1 MKRLTQFTEREA
13 DRTKSIANQPGPTGA
28 PGVQTADAPIA
39 ADAFSHSED
48 ILDRN
53 PVAPGH
59 GGITDRINP
68 ICSFIVKNASVDCY
82 SSVIFI

>member
-1 MKRLTQFTEREA
+1 MKRLTQFQEHAA

-39 ADAFSHSED
+39 AHAFGYTED
-48 ILDRN
+48 VLERN
-53 PVAPGH
+53 PVASGH
-59 GGITDRINP
+59 GGVADRINP
-68 ICSFIVKNASVDCY
+68 ICSFFVKNASVDCY

>member
-1 MKRLTQFTEREA
+1 MKRLTQFPEREA

-39 ADAFSHSED
+39 AHAFGYTED
-48 ILDRN
+48 VLERN
-53 PVAPGH
+53 PVASGH
-59 GGITDRINP
+59 GGVADRINP
-68 ICSFIVKNASVDCY
+68 ICSFFVKNASVDCY